1 MTTSSKTPAQNHST
15 KVFIIEDDPIMAECL
30 AGALIPQENYQI
42 QAFTNALSAVSAL
55 DTELPDLILLD
66 VLLNGPDGFTFLN
79 EIISYQDTSRIPVI
93 IVSSLDLSHYNL
105 SHYGVAE
112 ILSKET
118 MTPSSILGAVHQALA
133 RSDLLQSRLEP
144 GVPVSDQ
151 RNSDAF

>member
-1 MTTSSKTPAQNHST
+1 MTTNPKTSAQNHST
-15 KVFIIEDDPIMAECL
+15 RVFIIEDDPIMAECL

-66 VLLNGPDGFTFLN
+66 ILLNGPDGFTFLN

-93 IVSSLDLSHYNL
+93 IVSSLNLNHYNL
-105 SHYGVAE
+105 GHYGVAK

-118 MTPSSILGAVHQALA
+118 MTPNSILSAVRQALA
-133 RSDLLQSRLEP
+133 RSDLPQSRLEP
-144 GVPVSDQ
+144 GALVSDQ
-151 RNSDAF
+151 RNSYAF